1 MRADEEQWQKLME
14 DKEQLDAELRLL
26 KCQEVRFTTSV
37 FQADVDAVCIASTRT
52 LEKGRNQSQGRSG
65 KVPKLDQDTRGE
77 IKKDGGWQW

>member
-26 KCQEVRFTTSV
+26 KCQEVRFTISV
-37 FQADVDAVCIASTRT
+37 FQADVDSVCIASTRT
-52 LEKGRNQSQGRSG
+52 LKKGRNQSQGRSG